1 MAEYLI
7 AVESAVI
14 RDGGRR
20 HVIHRNKTVVRADD
34 PIVKGREKLF
44 RPLERKVVL
53 SADVE
58 RATAVPGE
66 RRTVRRRP
74 ATQDG

>member
-14 RDGGRR
+14 REGSRR

-44 RPLERKVVL
+44 RPLDRKVML
-53 SADVE
+53 GSDVE
-58 RATAVPGE
+58 QATAAPGE
-66 RRTVRRRP
+66 RRAVRRRF
-74 ATQDG
+74 TQDG